1 MDQSTKDILFSSA
14 IKVLKSIP
22 ERFKRERIYQT
33 MEGIIDTD
41 QLRSM
46 FNDTD
51 DNRDTK
57 DSKD

>member
-1 MDQSTKDILFSSA
+1 MDQSTKDIMFNSA
-14 IKVLKSIP
+14 IKVLKTIP

-41 QLRSM
+41 KLRSM

-51 DNRDTK
+51 DNRDTQ